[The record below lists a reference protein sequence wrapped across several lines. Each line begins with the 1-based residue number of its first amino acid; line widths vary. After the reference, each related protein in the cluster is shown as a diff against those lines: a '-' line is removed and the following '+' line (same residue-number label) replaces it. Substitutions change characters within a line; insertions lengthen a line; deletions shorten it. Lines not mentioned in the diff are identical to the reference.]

1 MIRDCLLLNFNF
13 SRIISLI
20 FAETVKMKIEFVM
33 ITAVVFD
40 AFRID
45 SNKSS
50 DNVFSKLAEL
60 SYVHTI
66 LVIMVFIYI

>member
-1 MIRDCLLLNFNF
+1 MIRECLLLNFNF

-20 FAETVKMKIEFVM
+20 FAEKVKMKIEFVM
-33 ITAVVFD
+33 ITA
-40 AFRID
+40 FRID

-50 DNVFSKLAEL
+50 ENVFSKLAEL